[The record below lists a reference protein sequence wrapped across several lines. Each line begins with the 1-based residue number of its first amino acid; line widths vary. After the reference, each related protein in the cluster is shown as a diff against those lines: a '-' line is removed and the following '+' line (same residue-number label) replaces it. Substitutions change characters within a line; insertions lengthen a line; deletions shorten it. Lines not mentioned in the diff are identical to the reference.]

1 MGFYGFHVHVGK
13 YYISV
18 PWNLSWVLR
27 NKQHR
32 KTSVSM
38 YSQASMSCYCKWQI
52 VKITKFQNKHS
63 FLHRSFCWNPY
74 IPGTHIM
81 TLVLIG
87 KDLILNVLRSKIED
101 KKIPSYKTYMMRP
114 QIHSLKFC
122 EHKHRPISGIVCR
135 FKAPRKIEV
144 SICASVWQP
153 EVLCHAS
160 ANHVTC
166 VIFRLFVETNSIK
179 REEFVFSSNRYDV
192 SASKN

>member
-1 MGFYGFHVHVGK
+1 MSWIGRYTCSSHGSCHGIEEGKIGMKTWVFYGFHVHVGK

-27 NKQHR
+27 NKQHM

-101 KKIPSYKTYMMRP
+101 KKIQAIKHIWWDP
-114 QIHSLKFC
+114 KF
-122 EHKHRPISGIVCR
+122 IAWSFVNTSIGQSQ
-135 FKAPRKIEV
+135 V
-144 SICASVWQP
+144 S
-153 EVLCHAS
+153 S
-160 ANHVTC
+160 ADSRHLVKS
-166 VIFRLFVETNSIK
+166 R
-179 REEFVFSSNRYDV
+179 
-192 SASKN
+192 